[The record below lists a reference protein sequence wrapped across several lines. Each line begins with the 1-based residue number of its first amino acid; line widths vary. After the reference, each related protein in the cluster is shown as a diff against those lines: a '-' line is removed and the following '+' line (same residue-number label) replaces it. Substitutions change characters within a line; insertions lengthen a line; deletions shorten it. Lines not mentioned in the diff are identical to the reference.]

1 VGDGPERSRLEET
14 IATAAF
20 RDAVRLTGAVP
31 HGEVPALLAAMDV
44 AVAPYPRLPDFYFSP
59 LKVFEYMAA
68 GLPVVASRIGQVAK
82 LIENGVTGLLYEPG
96 DVHALSAALDRLR
109 RQPEFR
115 KSLGRAARDAVLR
128 NHTWD
133 AVVERILERS
143 RQRPEFHNRGQ
154 NLAS

>member
-1 VGDGPERSRLEET
+1 
-14 IATAAF
+14 
-20 RDAVRLTGAVP
+20 
-31 HGEVPALLAAMDV
+31 
-44 AVAPYPRLPDFYFSP
+44 
-59 LKVFEYMAA
+59 
-68 GLPVVASRIGQVAK
+68 VAK